1 MLAQAKLG
9 VGDEEFAKWRFA
21 YIDNLRKPDYLEDE
35 EVVAA
40 RFARQSGA
48 LASTQE
54 ARCLFRRTPRLR
66 RCHACSMHSARDER
80 CVWQA
85 QTALVRDER

>member
-1 MLAQAKLG
+1 MSADTISAAQTQAKLG
-9 VGDEEFAKWRFA
+9 VAEEDFAKWRFA
-21 YIDNLRKPDYLEDE
+21 YIDNLRKPDYLEDD

-54 ARCLFRRTPRLR
+54 VRLCCLFRHTSRL
-66 RCHACSMHSARDER
+66 CAGGHYSACTMP
-80 CVWQA
+80 
-85 QTALVRDER
+85 